1 MFNVNLLNNPGK
13 QVKGMDSKI
22 IVNKKSD
29 FGLNSKYEYVKV
41 VDKQSNKI
49 IKFLVLLIFCC
60 FAIGYYY
67 LIMLWLKW

>member
-67 LIMLWLKW
+67 LIML

>member
-22 IVNKKSD
+22 IVNEKSD
-29 FGLNSKYEYVKV
+29 FGLNSKYGYVKV

-49 IKFLVLLIFCC
+49 IIFLVLLIFCC

-67 LIMLWLKW
+67 LIML

>member
-41 VDKQSNKI
+41 TDKQSNKI

-67 LIMLWLKW
+67 LIML

>member
-29 FGLNSKYEYVKV
+29 FGLNSKYGYVKV

-60 FAIGYYY
+60 FAIGCYY
-67 LIMLWLKW
+67 LIML

>member
-29 FGLNSKYEYVKV
+29 FGLNSKYGYVKV

-67 LIMLWLKW
+67 LIML

>member
-41 VDKQSNKI
+41 ADKQSNKI

-67 LIMLWLKW
+67 LIML

>member
-29 FGLNSKYEYVKV
+29 FGLNSKYGYVKV
-41 VDKQSNKI
+41 VDKQSNKT

-67 LIMLWLKW
+67 LIML

>member
-22 IVNKKSD
+22 IVNRKSD
-29 FGLNSKYEYVKV
+29 LELSSKHGYVKV
-41 VDKQSNKI
+41 PDKKSNKI
-49 IKFLVLLIFCC
+49 IKFLILLIFCC

-67 LIMLWLKW
+67 LIML

>member
-29 FGLNSKYEYVKV
+29 FGLNSKYEYVKAT
-41 VDKQSNKI
+41 DKQSNKI

-67 LIMLWLKW
+67 LIML

>member
-22 IVNKKSD
+22 IVNRKSD
-29 FGLNSKYEYVKV
+29 LELSSKHGYVKV
-41 VDKQSNKI
+41 PDKKSNKI

-67 LIMLWLKW
+67 LIML

>member
-13 QVKGMDSKI
+13 QVKGMDSKV

-29 FGLNSKYEYVKV
+29 FGLNSKHGYVKV
-41 VDKQSNKI
+41 ADKQSNKI

-67 LIMLWLKW
+67 LIML

>member
-22 IVNKKSD
+22 IVNEKSD
-29 FGLNSKYEYVKV
+29 FGLNSKYGYVKV

-67 LIMLWLKW
+67 LIML